1 MRPIT
6 LTLIAFALC
15 ALAGTQ
21 LSVAEENNTG
31 VRTRPSA
38 DADAPV
44 TRLIVKLRS
53 SSQLS
58 VQAGAATNGESAL
71 AASAAAA
78 KERVSALATRAK
90 LSMRETH
97 AIGPNMHV
105 MQVTPLAKGE
115 ALKETMA
122 RIQADSDVELVAED
136 RPVYAHAIPN
146 DPGATNQWFLQ
157 AVQPAAINAYGAWDT
172 TTGDSNVVIAVI
184 DTGVRFDHP
193 DLAGRLI
200 QGYDFVSGDSA
211 TSFKTANDGDGR
223 DADASDPGDWVTAQ
237 DGCGSASDSSWHGT
251 RVSGII
257 GAASN
262 NTRGVAGVTWAG
274 RILPVRVLGKCGGF
288 NSDVLAGLNWAAGQS
303 IAGVPANTNPAK
315 ILNVSLGATGSC
327 DSASASVTS
336 TLASLGVLIVVSAGN
351 EGGPVDSPAN
361 CPGATAIAGL
371 RHAGTKVGYSSLGT
385 EIVVSAPAGN
395 CVNTGANDPCLY
407 SIDTTYNTG
416 ATTPVANDDAYT
428 DTINNNIGTSF
439 SAPIVSGI
447 AGLMLAVN
455 SNLKQPQL
463 VLRLQ
468 EGATKPFPTTS
479 DTGTPAVCHV
489 PVSAADIQGSEC
501 SCTTSTCGAGMANA
515 SGSVQAALRPIA
527 NVVVQGTVAAGASLT
542 LQGGGSTAA
551 NSHTVTGYSW
561 TRAGASI
568 STGPTA
574 TVNAPTS
581 GTTTVCLT
589 VTDDAGKQDSAKTV
603 ITTTS
608 STTTAVAV
616 GATDC
621 VNAEVTVSATD
632 ASATEGGDTGTFTFT
647 RTGSTTAA
655 LAVTIAMSGT
665 ATNGTDYQSIATTVN
680 FAAGAAT
687 TTVTVTPVDNS
698 AVDGS
703 RSATVTVQSGTG
715 YSAGSP
721 ATATVTIA
729 DNDTAATPAQ
739 SNGGGGGGGFL
750 DPLMLVGL
758 ALTVLAMLGRG
769 GHLPLPRRAKHLRQ
783 HVSRE

>member
-1 MRPIT
+1 MRPIA
-6 LTLIAFALC
+6 LTLIPFALC
-15 ALAGTQ
+15 ALVGTQ
-21 LSVAEENNTG
+21 LSVAEEDNTG
-31 VRTRPSA
+31 VRTHPST

-58 VQAGAATNGESAL
+58 IQAAAATNGESAL

-115 ALKETMA
+115 AVRETMA

-136 RPVYAHAIPN
+136 RPVYAHAVPN
-146 DPGATNQWFLQ
+146 DPRATNQWYLQ
-157 AVQPAAINAYGAWDT
+157 AAQPAATNAYGAWDT
-172 TTGDSNVVIAVI
+172 TTGSNSVVIAVI

-193 DLAGRLI
+193 DLAGRILP
-200 QGYDFVSGDSA
+200 GYDFVSGEQGGG
-211 TSFKTANDGDGR
+211 FKTANDGDGR
-223 DADASDPGDWVTAQ
+223 DADASDPGDWVTSA
-237 DGCGSASDSSWHGT
+237 DACGTPSNSSWHGT

-257 GAASN
+257 GAATN
-262 NTRGVAGVTWAG
+262 NTRGIAGVTWASQ
-274 RILPVRVLGKCGGF
+274 ILPVRVLGKCGGF
-288 NSDVLAGLNWAAGQS
+288 NSDVIAGMNWAAGQS
-303 IAGVPANTNPAK
+303 VAGVPANPNPAK
-315 ILNVSLGATGSC
+315 ILNISLGGTGNC
-327 DSASASVTS
+327 DSASANVTS

-361 CPGATAIAGL
+361 CPGATAVAGL
-371 RHAGTKVGYSSLGT
+371 RHAGTKVGFSSLGPQV
-385 EIVVSAPAGN
+385 VVSAPGGN
-395 CVNTGANDPCLY
+395 CDDTTGASCLF
-407 SIDTTYNTG
+407 SIDTTSNPGTQQ
-416 ATTPVANDDAYT
+416 PVPNGEAYT
-428 DTINNNIGTSF
+428 DTISRNIGTSF

-447 AGLMLAVN
+447 AGLMLAAN

-479 DTGTPAVCHV
+479 DTGTPPVCHV
-489 PVSAADIQGSEC
+489 PTGPADIQAVEC

-515 SGSVQAALRPIA
+515 NGSVQAALRPIA
-527 NVVVQGTVAAGASLT
+527 DVVVQGVVAPGASLT

-551 NSHTVTGYSW
+551 NGHTVTGYAW
-561 TRAGASI
+561 TRAGTSI

-581 GTTTVCLT
+581 GTTTVCLM
-589 VTDDAGKQDSAKTV
+589 VTDDAGKQDVAKTV

-608 STTTAVAV
+608 STTTPVPA
-616 GATDC
+616 GSTDC
-621 VNAEVTVSATD
+621 ASEVTVTATD
-632 ASATEGGDTGTFTFT
+632 ASAAEGGDTGTFTFT
-647 RTGSTTAA
+647 RAGNTTAA
-655 LAVTIAMSGT
+655 LTVNIAMSGN
-665 ATNGTDYQSIATTVN
+665 ATNGGDYQSIAATVS

-687 TTVTVTPVDNS
+687 ATVTVTPIDN
-698 AVDGS
+698 AVVDGS
-703 RSATVTVQSGTG
+703 RSATVTIQSGTG

-729 DNDTAATPAQ
+729 DNDTPAPPPQ
-739 SNGGGGGGGFL
+739 SNQGGGGGGFL